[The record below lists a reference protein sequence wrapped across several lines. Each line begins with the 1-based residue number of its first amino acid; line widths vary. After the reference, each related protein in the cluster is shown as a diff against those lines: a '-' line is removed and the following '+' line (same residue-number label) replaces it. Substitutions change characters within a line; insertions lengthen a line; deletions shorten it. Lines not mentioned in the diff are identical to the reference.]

1 MENMYVADAGPGFT
15 FVRPDDRTLYDFQ
28 DAAVNH
34 CVDRIK
40 KTRRAVLALDTGLGK
55 TCVVRSVVDRL
66 GVKALVVVPG
76 GLVRQVAAALARFPW
91 ESPAAPSAVVVRAET
106 GRELAAALGALQPH
120 GILVANRALRF
131 SGSEMKRY
139 GLLVVDEVHQRQ
151 SAVVVRKL
159 GGAGCCFPR
168 VPTLFVTAS
177 PESSWA
183 LPQLVFG
190 NMRSWVRNAEWEQ
203 EVFLVK
209 KTPRV
214 QGILGVARPRPL
226 LLDLPLADSDAYDA
240 ELMRM
245 LETSM
250 PASAVVRMTI
260 SVGFGIP
267 RLLDGCRR
275 CLRVSLDRMDHET
288 LSPELLVDAVTFAE
302 SGEMSGDRSR
312 WGPSGKGV
320 CVCCGLTYGERVALA
335 RCHARNTPDPPPP
348 WVHSSLGVTSVVVRF
363 PTKRALE
370 DALQRHPVPSP
381 VVSHILTS
389 DKSASY
395 RARLVQRFAGRDGQK
410 TKLAVLS
417 RAARNGTAPELFLN
431 VCALGMGTMFLSFVE
446 QCLARPRLLLA
457 DATVDVGFDLHRHVD
472 GVYMPRLPPN
482 RSELQQIVGRVC
494 RIAVE
499 RKDQGTVDVISH
511 RYRDSIDDILW
522 HHLENG
528 DDS

>member
-1 MENMYVADAGPGFT
+1 MENMYAADAGPGFS
-15 FVRPDDRTLYDFQ
+15 FVRPDGRTFYDFQ

-34 CVDRIK
+34 CVERIK
-40 KTRRAVLALDTGLGK
+40 KTKRAVLALDTGLGK
-55 TCVVRSVVDRL
+55 TCVVRSIVDRL

-76 GLVRQVAAALARFPW
+76 GLVRQVVVALARFPW
-91 ESPAAPSAVVVRAET
+91 ESAGAPSAVVIRAET
-106 GRELAAALGALQPH
+106 GRELASALTQPH
-120 GILVANRALRF
+120 DILVANRALRF
-131 SGSEMKRY
+131 SGSEMKNF
-139 GLLVVDEVHQRQ
+139 GLLVVDEVHQHR

-168 VPTLFVTAS
+168 VSTLFVTAS
-177 PESSWA
+177 PESSWM

-190 NMRSWVRNAEWEQ
+190 NMRSWASDAEWEQ

-226 LLDLPLADSDAYDA
+226 LLDLPLTNSDAYDA

-245 LETSM
+245 LERPM
-250 PASAVVRMTI
+250 PASAAVRLTM

-267 RLLDGCRR
+267 RLLNSCRR
-275 CLRVSLDRMDHET
+275 CLRLSLDHMDHAK
-288 LSPELLVDAVTFAE
+288 LSPELLVDAMNFAE
-302 SGEMSGDRSR
+302 SSETSGDRSR
-312 WGPSGKGV
+312 WGLSQWNGV
-320 CVCCGLTYGERVALA
+320 CGCCGLTSGERLTLA
-335 RCHARNTPDPPPP
+335 RFHSRNTPDPPPP
-348 WVHSSLGVTSVVVRF
+348 WIHSSLGVTSVVVRF

-381 VVSHILTS
+381 MASHILTS

-410 TKLAVLS
+410 MKLTVLN
-417 RAARNGTAPELFLN
+417 RAARNGTAPELLLK

-446 QCLARPRLLLA
+446 QCLAKPRLLLA

-472 GVYMPRLPPN
+472 GIYVPRLPPN

-494 RIAVE
+494 RIAAE
-499 RKDQGTVDVISH
+499 RNDHGTIDVISH
-511 RYRDSIDDILW
+511 RYLDSIDDILW

-528 DDS
+528 DNS